1 MSTSLFL
8 NYVYTCFPKL
18 PWALFNSRTRNVK
31 RTSLLIL
38 WLFDVCGTS
47 VNFRYKHN
55 LIYTDK
61 IST

>member
-18 PWALFNSRTRNVK
+18 PRALRLTRNVK
-31 RTSLLIL
+31 CTSLLIF

-47 VNFRYKHN
+47 VNFRYKRN
-55 LIYTDK
+55 LMYTDK
-61 IST
+61 LST